1 MQPRQLNRREVV
13 VLLGAL
19 AALPLVSQAQ
29 SLKDIA
35 GSLKDPLIAML
46 KNKLGIND
54 NQAQGGMGSLLT
66 LAKEK
71 MSGGDF
77 GKLTKLM
84 PQATK
89 YMETAKQLGAVA
101 GPLKNA
107 LGLNGALSKLG
118 MKTDTVK
125 SFVPTVT
132 DYVGQIG
139 GDSVKN
145 MLLGA
150 LK

>member
-1 MQPRQLNRREVV
+1 MV
-13 VLLGAL
+13 
-19 AALPLVSQAQ
+19 
-29 SLKDIA
+29 
-35 GSLKDPLIAML
+35 
-46 KNKLGIND
+46 
-54 NQAQGGMGSLLT
+54 SLLT

-89 YMETAKQLGAVA
+89 YMKTAKQLGAVA
-101 GPLKNA
+101 GPLKNM

-118 MKTDTVK
+118 MKADTVK

>member
-1 MQPRQLNRREVV
+1 MNRRH
-13 VLLGAL
+13 LLLSL
-19 AALPLVSQAQ
+19 AALPVAGQAQ

-35 GSLKDPLIAML
+35 GALKDPLISLLM
-46 KNKLGIND
+46 NKLGITD
-54 NQAQGGMGSLLT
+54 NQAKGGMGSLLT

-77 GKLTKLM
+77 GKVTKLM

-89 YMETAKQLGAVA
+89 YMDTAKQLGAVV
-101 GPLKNA
+101 GPLANMA
-107 LGLNGALSKLG
+107 GLNGALSKLG
-118 MKTDTVK
+118 MKKETVTK
-125 SFVPTVT
+125 FVPTVT

-139 GDSVKN
+139 GDSMKN